1 MDPGADRGEPGRRGV
16 TCTGLRFLKAHGH
29 PHRQT
34 NSGGLEGWRSSA
46 RWEFSTAETTALY
59 WVRDYQRGQ
68 ESRTMKSP
76 TERMREHTAGRPI
89 RLIGSPRHLSTS
101 EWVNGLAAATS

>member
-1 MDPGADRGEPGRRGV
+1 
-16 TCTGLRFLKAHGH
+16 
-29 PHRQT
+29 
-34 NSGGLEGWRSSA
+34 
-46 RWEFSTAETTALY
+46 
-59 WVRDYQRGQ
+59 
-68 ESRTMKSP
+68 MKSP